1 MKRRT
6 RVFPKR
12 TAAGFT
18 LIELM
23 IAVVVVGILAAIAYP
38 SYVEQV
44 RKSRRADAKAALV
57 TAAQTMERLY
67 TENNSYA
74 SATAGDAAGSTIPD
88 HAPTDRPHA
97 ERTYDIALNPAPTA
111 TGFTIT
117 ARRTGAQ
124 AGDTTCGDYALTNTG
139 VKSVTI
145 GTVANCW

>member
-1 MKRRT
+1 MKIKLR
-6 RVFPKR
+6 
-12 TAAGFT
+12 GFT

-23 IAVVVVGILAAIAYP
+23 VTVAILGILAAIAYP
-38 SYVEQV
+38 SYIEQV

-57 TAAQTMERLY
+57 SAAQTMERFY

-74 SATAGDAAGSTIPD
+74 TATAGDAAGNTIPD
-88 HAPTDRPHA
+88 HAPFDRAHA

-117 ARRTGAQ
+117 ATR
-124 AGDTTCGDYALTNTG
+124 AGVQIGDSNCGDYTITNTG
-139 VKSVTI
+139 AKSVSV